1 MNALLTG
8 MKTTL
13 ILFYIS
19 IRALEW
25 SGALSMN
32 SNVLKGIFFPLSSWS
47 QQWGLKHSVNHVI
60 NRCAVIQALLFHL
73 YSTGRVVLA

>member
-1 MNALLTG
+1 MNALLTD

-32 SNVLKGIFFPLSSWS
+32 SNVLKGIFFPLSNWS
-47 QQWGLKHSVNHVI
+47 QQWG
-60 NRCAVIQALLFHL
+60 
-73 YSTGRVVLA
+73 